1 MKYFSPLAL
10 HLNQAAFLDKSDI
23 PDFHYSTK
31 AQLNHA
37 AYSKMKYVLTNLSNK
52 LLPPAQQPVF
62 CFKCIF

>member
-1 MKYFSPLAL
+1 MRYFSPLAL

-23 PDFHYSTK
+23 PDFHFSE

-52 LLPPAQQPVF
+52 LLAPAQQLLF
-62 CFKCIF
+62 CFRCIF